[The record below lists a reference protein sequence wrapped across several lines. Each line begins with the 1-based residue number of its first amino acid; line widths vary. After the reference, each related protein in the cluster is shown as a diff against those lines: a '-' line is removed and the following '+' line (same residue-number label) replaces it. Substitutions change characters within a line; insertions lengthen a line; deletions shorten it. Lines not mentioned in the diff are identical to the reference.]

1 MDNPKYTHINPAT
14 KLSTGGMLDVLSL
27 ARIHGVKISVGW
39 FEEGECYILTVSKGD
54 RVIRERISENE
65 LDNARND
72 ELAFRHKLHYAIHR
86 IKFE

>member
-27 ARIHGVKISVGW
+27 ARIHEVKISVGW
-39 FEEGECYILTVSKGD
+39 FEEGECYILTVSKG
-54 RVIRERISENE
+54 ERISENE